1 MSTAGHRRCD
11 TVCGRRRRGDRGASM
26 TPPPDSPAPCWPLAP
41 RRPRAHR
48 ARWLEAPA
56 RAPALRSPR
65 SARSRCRP
73 AGTCSAPSARC
84 CACSSPVRC
93 CGPRVLRRRTFAFI
107 LLGART
113 STAYAPASAPA
124 RSSAAPLPPRTGRSS
139 AQPFPWPARSP
150 SPAIRRPRPC
160 RDPAADPASPR
171 RAHPA
176 QRRRSR
182 RPHRPDRRTTTHLVI
197 AFLPPDPTTPTA
209 NGPHP
214 SQRSVDA
221 INGSLT
227 NRAIARAPAPT
238 PRTVASLPAP
248 PAACTATPTK

>member
-41 RRPRAHR
+41 
-48 ARWLEAPA
+48 APA
-56 RAPALRSPR
+56 RPPGPL
-65 SARSRCRP
+65 
-73 AGTCSAPSARC
+73 AGGAGAG
-84 CACSSPVRC
+84 AGAAVAAVAVQAGWNLL
-93 CGPRVLRRRTFAFI
+93 GPIGPMLRVLESRPMLRA
-107 LLGART
+107 A
-113 STAYAPASAPA
+113 
-124 RSSAAPLPPRTGRSS
+124 SSAAPHLRVH
-139 AQPFPWPARSP
+139 PARRPALRPPTRQPAHPRVPRRRRSRRERGDPRLSHSP
-150 SPAIRRPRPC
+150 GPHAHPALAIRRPRPC

-197 AFLPPDPTTPTA
+197 AFLPPDPTTPAA

-221 INGSLT
+221 INESLT

-248 PAACTATPTK
+248 PAACDPQPRPS